1 MFKLP
6 FTDLRHSKEFLDMF
20 TGEVNRY
27 LGRDIALEPIT
38 AYDFKGTVEI
48 KISDG
53 SEFKLTNAFYVE
65 KTVPLEMDIEDY
77 EDPTEQ
83 FIAVFTEHCG
93 YFLFYGEMVKSINF
107 EKNDSITFIPNF

>member
-6 FTDLRHSKEFLDMF
+6 FTDLRHSKEFLEMF
-20 TGEVNRY
+20 KNEINSY
-27 LGRDIALEPIT
+27 LGRDITTDPIN

-93 YFLFYGEMVKSINF
+93 YFLFYGEMVTN
-107 EKNDSITFIPNF
+107 ITFESD